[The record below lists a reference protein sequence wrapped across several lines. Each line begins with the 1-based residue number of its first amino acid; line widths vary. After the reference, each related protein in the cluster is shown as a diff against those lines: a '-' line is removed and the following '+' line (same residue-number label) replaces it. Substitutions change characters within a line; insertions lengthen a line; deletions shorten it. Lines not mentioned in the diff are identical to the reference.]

1 MDTHDDGYRERGRE
15 FATRFVAES
24 VESRERD
31 GHWDSALFRLMG
43 DEGFLSACLPVTEG
57 GDGFG
62 AAASVELLRGFGEGA
77 ADMGLALAWCMHSFG
92 CLSPLATFG
101 GKLVRQKFVNGLS
114 QGTLVGAWAHEER
127 SECAD
132 RLGIRMRAVRS
143 GSRWILEGTK
153 TCVVNGP
160 IADVFVVTAVTDP
173 DRGKD
178 GVSAFVVEKGMRG
191 VLVGPPLD
199 SFGLR
204 TARIAELTLQRCEV
218 STDHVLGRQGTG
230 LTDIHASILRAERA
244 ALPAPWVGAMRRML
258 DQCISHVRSGHQFGR
273 ALSGSQQ
280 MRARIADV
288 RIQYELCSRLLERS
302 GWLLEH
308 AESPGAARDLAS
320 ARLFMTQSMRRMIL
334 EARFFFGVS
343 GHSLLDRLSRDM
355 AVFEQMGGGPDRL
368 RPVIAGSL
376 LNLG

>member
-1 MDTHDDGYRERGRE
+1 MDTQDDGTRERGRE

-24 VESRERD
+24 VESRDRD
-31 GHWDSALFRLMG
+31 SHWDSALFRSMG
-43 DEGFLSACLPVTEG
+43 DEGFLSACLPVAEG
-57 GDGFG
+57 GEGFG
-62 AAASVELLRGFGEGA
+62 AAAAVDLLRGFGEGA
-77 ADMGLALAWCMHSFG
+77 ADMGLALAWSMHSFG

-101 GKLVRQKFVNGLS
+101 GKIVRQKFVNGLS
-114 QGTLVGAWAHEER
+114 QGTIVGALAHEER
-127 SECAD
+127 FEASD
-132 RLGIRMRAVRS
+132 RLGIRTRAHRS

-178 GVSAFVVEKGMRG
+178 GVSAFVVEKSMRG
-191 VLVGPPLD
+191 VQVGPTVN

-204 TARIAELTLQRCEV
+204 TATISDLTLHRCEV

-230 LTDIHASILRAERA
+230 LTDIHSSILRAERA

-258 DQCISHVRSGHQFGR
+258 DQCITYVRSAHHFGR
-273 ALSGSQQ
+273 ALCGSQQ
-280 MRARIADV
+280 MRARIADL

-343 GHSLLDRLSRDM
+343 GHSLVDRLSRDM